1 MKIVTLF
8 FPEAAK
14 AGLSPSIARRVP
26 FLVGMNF
33 ITLAA
38 FPLMA
43 TARYLAEPEVF
54 RLFLAAVLLTETTFA
69 ASLFLVR
76 KARYKAASYASS
88 AGLMLNVVWLGLFL
102 PYEGTGDFYRFCTYL
117 LGAVATNS
125 MIALERRQLRVYAA
139 FGFGAFFLFVG
150 AIALPGMLA
159 AGKPDYTILFTVLV
173 LLVVVLSVV
182 DFMSRLNENLVGLA
196 EGELARSRLRAEALA
211 GIVEGSRGALETG
224 RELGAAGAASR
235 ERSAAIRR
243 ELEEL
248 GREAR
253 GLSSD
258 ASGAEAA
265 NRGVVERSRGL
276 RRAVADENAL
286 LAETNESL
294 ARIARTV
301 RSLAELASAKKEI
314 VGTVLATAERQG
326 RELAGLKEGMG
337 RLLASSASVREA
349 SGGISDL
356 SEKTGLLA
364 MNASIQAAHA
374 GAAGKGFAVISQEVR
389 KLAEDTRTETGRIAE
404 ALGKSGEAAREAGEA
419 AERFAADLSALAA
432 DVRSTFD
439 ALVAILDGLKTVSE
453 EALDLEEKASRL
465 GSLAG
470 RSEDEAEGAARGI
483 ETGAEKL
490 ARITDFSGRLAER
503 VEALLGNFASIEK
516 AVDEAA
522 RVGERSLEHMASL
535 DARLAGLDSAEGGLE
550 A

>member
-1 MKIVTLF
+1 MKLVTLF

-14 AGLSPSIARRVP
+14 TGLSPSIARRVP
-26 FLVGMNF
+26 FLVGMDF

-54 RLFLAAVLLTETTFA
+54 RAFLAAVLLTETTFA

-117 LGAVATNS
+117 LGAVATDS
-125 MIALERRQLRVYAA
+125 MIALERRQLRV
-139 FGFGAFFLFVG
+139 
-150 AIALPGMLA
+150 
-159 AGKPDYTILFTVLV
+159 FTVLV

-182 DFMSRLNENLVGLA
+182 DLMARLNENLVGLA

-235 ERSAAIRR
+235 ERSAATRR

-314 VGTVLATAERQG
+314 VGAVLSTAERQG